1 MKDSKDEKMQERM
14 KEIRNERL
22 SRTDIK
28 RNKETKKE
36 SKIENK
42 R

>member
-22 SRTDIK
+22 SRTDVK
-28 RNKETKKE
+28 RNE
-36 SKIENK
+36 K
-42 R
+42 RIKDRK